1 MAEKIRVLLVDD
13 SPLVRDL
20 LTKSLSA
27 PEHELEIVGAAIN
40 GQDAL
45 DKLQSLAVDVVVTD
59 MEMPVMNGLDFIKA
73 AMARESVPIVVLSSW
88 AQNDKSITLQALE
101 AGAVDFIPKP
111 SAMSPQG
118 FQDTLARLVVKI
130 RAAYRISGGEARPT
144 RQKSSLGA
152 AQGNSIPKMELPAK
166 PTLPFPNQV
175 PSQAESA
182 FSSQQGRPVT
192 APSIAPNIAPS
203 NVSSSLSN
211 SLPTSSLNYEE
222 RIPQLIL
229 GVGEFG
235 VAHEY
240 GKIVKTFALGS
251 CVAVCLFTPTQ
262 DIVGMAHVALANSE
276 TSREK
281 AKTLPGYFADTAIP
295 ALINEMR
302 AKGYRKPMSQL
313 TAKLAGGAQTGADA
327 GNYFKIGEKNI
338 AAIKQLLQALGI
350 SIASEDTGQTFSRTV
365 FIQVGSKAVHVSSP
379 EKKPWIL

>member
-13 SPLVRDL
+13 SPLVRDM

-27 PEHELEIVGAAIN
+27 PEHELEIVGVAVH

-45 DKLQSLAVDVVVTD
+45 DKLQILAVDVVVTD

-73 AMARESVPIVVLSSW
+73 AMMRDALPIIVLSSW

-111 SAMSPQG
+111 SALNPQG
-118 FQDTLARLVVKI
+118 FQETLARLVVKI
-130 RAAYRISGGEARPT
+130 RAAYRVSGSEVRSARQ
-144 RQKSSLGA
+144 RGMIG
-152 AQGNSIPKMELPAK
+152 AQGGSPPPALPAK
-166 PTLPFPNQV
+166 LPTQISP
-175 PSQAESA
+175 QA
-182 FSSQQGRPVT
+182 SSNL
-192 APSIAPNIAPS
+192 A
-203 NVSSSLSN
+203 SSSLAPSPVRP
-211 SLPTSSLNYEE
+211 STTQTSSQATIPNYEE

-235 VAHEY
+235 VAYEY

-251 CVAVCLFTPTQ
+251 CVAVCLFSPTQ
-262 DIVGMAHVALANSE
+262 DVVGMAHVALASSQ
-276 TSREK
+276 TSPEK
-281 AKTLPGYFADTAIP
+281 AKSLPGYFADTAIP

-302 AKGYRKPMSQL
+302 AKGFRKPMSQL

-350 SIASEDTGQTFSRTV
+350 TIASEDTGQSFSRTV
-365 FIQVGSKAVHVSSP
+365 FIQVGSKAVHISSP
-379 EKKPWIL
+379 EKKPWIV